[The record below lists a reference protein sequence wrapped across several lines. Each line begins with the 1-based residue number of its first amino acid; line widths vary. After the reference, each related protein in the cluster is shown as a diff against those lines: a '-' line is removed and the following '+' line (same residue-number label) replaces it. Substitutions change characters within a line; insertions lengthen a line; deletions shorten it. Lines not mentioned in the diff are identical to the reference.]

1 MTLLCTPGG
10 RMASKA
16 SAPYMPM
23 LEMVKLPVLYSL
35 GDSCLLRARFT
46 RSCRWQTQCEPLTHQ
61 PSVNAQPP
69 CQGNLGREAADMSSF
84 DLCANI

>member
-35 GDSCLLRARFT
+35 GDSCLLRARLT
-46 RSCRWQTQCEPLTHQ
+46 RSCRWHTRCELPAHE
-61 PSVNAQPP
+61 PWVDRNAA
-69 CQGNLGREAADMSSF
+69 CQDRYGP
-84 DLCANI
+84 